1 MMRRVRP
8 LIALG
13 VVVLVA
19 VALVLANRGG
29 EQAPSDSVA
38 APAET
43 SIQSDIGF
51 RSMRKLKE
59 HYVKHGRE
67 FGDIS
72 QDEYLRRAQILRD
85 RPAGGPILEDVRRDG
100 VVTRFDKD
108 GGSFLAANADKTIRT
123 FFRPNDGEEYFRRQA
138 RR

>member
-1 MMRRVRP
+1 MRRLRP

-13 VVVLVA
+13 ALLLVA
-19 VALVLANRGG
+19 VAVVLANRGG
-29 EQAPSDSVA
+29 EESASGSA
-38 APAET
+38 ASSTDT

-51 RSMRKLKE
+51 RSTRKLEE

-108 GGSFLAANADKTIRT
+108 GGSFLAANADRTIRT